1 MLENS
6 NSQLGGSEAGRSAYK
21 RAGRQ
26 IEIDTLYDT
35 TMAKLLVIGHSFVR
49 RLKEYLGGKGLRL
62 ERQFSS
68 TVIRGFGGMRLASL
82 RQHLVYVNRQ
92 KPTVI
97 VVDIGT
103 NDLASPM
110 CCPLHLANEVVSVA
124 RQFAAV
130 PSVQHVVVVDVMRRV
145 ATGVRMEVRA
155 DFNDARTAYN
165 AALHRLTDGLANI
178 HAWKHR
184 GMSEEWQ
191 SLIRKKNTHELFHIA
206 SQR

>member
-1 MLENS
+1 
-6 NSQLGGSEAGRSAYK
+6 
-21 RAGRQ
+21 
-26 IEIDTLYDT
+26 
-35 TMAKLLVIGHSFVR
+35 
-49 RLKEYLGGKGLRL
+49 
-62 ERQFSS
+62 
-68 TVIRGFGGMRLASL
+68 MRLASL

-145 ATGVRMEVRA
+145 AMGVRREVRA

-191 SLIRKKNTHELFHIA
+191 SYLLPDGVHLNNTIGMPKYVRSIRGAAMWH
-206 SQR
+206 SRR